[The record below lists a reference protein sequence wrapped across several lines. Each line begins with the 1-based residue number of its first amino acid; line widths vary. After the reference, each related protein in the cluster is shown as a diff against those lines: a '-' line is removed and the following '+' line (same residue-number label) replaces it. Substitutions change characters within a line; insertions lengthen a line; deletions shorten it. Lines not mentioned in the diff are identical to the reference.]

1 VRPVPFWLDWSFR
14 ADAIR
19 NEQQMTRRKRE
30 AYIKQISE
38 RLKQEDKVKKE
49 RDDIYQNRR
58 KQ

>member
-1 VRPVPFWLDWSFR
+1 
-14 ADAIR
+14 
-19 NEQQMTRRKRE
+19 MTRRKRE